1 MNFQLKLMDNMFAQF
16 SNQPVRG
23 RFKVAT
29 SLSIKSLEVEENATA
44 SGSSKLRHSITC
56 KISQPTFSNIGFEGH
71 P

>member
-1 MNFQLKLMDNMFAQF
+1 MYFQLKLMDNMFAQF

-29 SLSIKSLEVEENATA
+29 SSIKSLEVEENATA

-56 KISQPTFSNIGFEGH
+56 KISQPTFSDIAFEEH